1 MRKLTLERQK
11 HLGVVPKNTVLA
23 QKESYIKDWNS
34 LSADEKKVHEKQ
46 MEVAA
51 AFIEHADVQA
61 GKVVAAIEEMGQLD
75 NTIVIYIMG
84 DNGASAEGTLS
95 GLTNINKYYNNVLD
109 ETLNH
114 VDEVESFG
122 GKDYYGIYSSGW
134 AVAGCTPFKWTKQMA
149 SGGGTRSAMIIS
161 YPEKIS
167 DKGTVS
173 S

>member
-1 MRKLTLERQK
+1 
-11 HLGVVPKNTVLA
+11 
-23 QKESYIKDWNS
+23 
-34 LSADEKKVHEKQ
+34 
-46 MEVAA
+46 
-51 AFIEHADVQA
+51 
-61 GKVVAAIEEMGQLD
+61 
-75 NTIVIYIMG
+75 MG

-134 AVAGCTPFKWTKQMA
+134 AVAGCTPLNGAKQMA

-167 DKGTVS
+167 DKGTVRQQLHHLIDIAPTVLELANILNQKLFIGWPS
-173 S
+173 SR